1 MTGEIVYADLNVPSE
16 WPCLRPPQ
24 ASQHLDLP
32 LQPRWQRV
40 TLWVGWVT
48 SVILGMAV
56 IALGIWVFQLV
67 SEKGQPRAA
76 PGGDRSGNRNTC
88 EAECGTCLE
97 DFRSQLKGSLCHPN
111 QHGSANGSGC
121 KLCPATWL
129 LHRDKCY
136 WVSGKMKPWN
146 ESRDDCSAKHSQ
158 LLVIRDWEEMEIIT
172 NSTQGSTFVWIG
184 LSLSSRGKTWIWLNG
199 SQLNQTLFPL
209 PVQDNGNSC
218 GVVKG
223 NQIQSDTCATE
234 YEWIC
239 QREAVLI

>member
-1 MTGEIVYADLNVPSE
+1 MTGEIVYADLNLPSE

-32 LQPRWQRV
+32 LQPQWQRV
-40 TLWVGWVT
+40 ALWVGWVT
-48 SVILGMAV
+48 NVILGAAV
-56 IALGIWVFQLV
+56 IALGIW
-67 SEKGQPRAA
+67 E
-76 PGGDRSGNRNTC
+76 
-88 EAECGTCLE
+88 
-97 DFRSQLKGSLCHPN
+97 
-111 QHGSANGSGC
+111 GSGC

-158 LLVIRDWEEMEIIT
+158 LLVIRDGEELEFIK

-184 LSLSSRGKTWIWLNG
+184 LSLSSLGKTWIWLNG
-199 SQLNQTLFPL
+199 SQLNHTLFPL

-218 GVVKG
+218 GAVKG

-234 YEWIC
+234 YEWVC